1 MYDDYF
7 ILSNIL
13 DAELKQCLDEGRDC
27 AAYGQLIEG
36 LQKLPAGEAR
46 EEIAQA
52 IYNGLMR
59 LPMAPEIEG
68 EPSEWEQI
76 LSKLPDKPEKAQA
89 PLSTTERMDRVLGA
103 WQGRCA
109 GCLLGKPFEG
119 AMAAD
124 ISAYYGIP
132 LGAYVPLS
140 YYRAREQESVPFLQN
155 QAHLSI
161 DRQRGMPVDDDI
173 NYTVLALMLLEKN
186 GHDFSRLDWADHFV
200 RNLPPEATFTAER
213 IAYRNLIDLIFPP
226 ATALHQNP
234 YREWIGAQIR
244 ADMYGYVNPGD
255 PLTAANMAWR
265 DASITHIKS
274 GIYGAMWVAASL
286 ALAFIMPAQ
295 RAVRE
300 ALCVIPPESRFY
312 RALDDAFRDS
322 DGGMTYEAALA
333 KIRARWQEGNAHHWC
348 HAVSNA
354 VIVANAILYG
364 ESDLERTLSMAVLPG
379 FDTDCN
385 GATAGSILGMSLG
398 AAALD
403 EKWIAP
409 LKDHLAVSLAGV
421 EDLRLTQLAQRTVE
435 QIGG

>member
-1 MYDDYF
+1 MYDDYL

-13 DAELKQCLDEGRDC
+13 EAELMQCTDEGRDC
-27 AAYGQLIEG
+27 AAYGRLIEG

-59 LPMAPEIEG
+59 LPMSPAIEG

-76 LSKLPDKPEKAQA
+76 LLKLPMKPQKAHILLTDAQ
-89 PLSTTERMDRVLGA
+89 RMDKVLGA

-124 ISAYYGIP
+124 INAYYGIP
-132 LGAYVPLS
+132 LGSYAPLS
-140 YYRAREQESVPFLQN
+140 YYHAREPEPIPFLQN
-155 QAHLSI
+155 QAHLSA
-161 DRQRGMPVDDDI
+161 DKLRGMPVDDDI
-173 NYTVLALMLLEKN
+173 NYTVLALMLLEKS

-213 IAYRNLIDLIFPP
+213 IAYRNLIDLILPP
-226 ATALHQNP
+226 ATALHRNP

-244 ADMYGYVNPGD
+244 ADIYGYINPGD
-255 PLTAANMAWR
+255 PLTAANMAWK
-265 DASITHIKS
+265 DASITHVKS
-274 GIYGAMWVAASL
+274 GVYGAMWVAASV

-295 RAVRE
+295 QAVRE
-300 ALCVIPPESRFY
+300 ALCVIPPESRFF
-312 RALDDAFRDS
+312 RVLDEAFRDS

-333 KIRARWQEGNAHHWC
+333 KIHARWQEGNAHHWC
-348 HAVSNA
+348 HAISNA
-354 VIVANAILYG
+354 VIVANAIRYG
-364 ESDLERTLSMAVLPG
+364 ESDLEKTLSMAVLPG

-398 AAALD
+398 AEALD

-409 LKDHLAVSLAGV
+409 LKDHLEVSLAGV
-421 EDLRLTQLAQRTVE
+421 EELSLTQLAKRTVE
-435 QIGG
+435 QMHG